1 MKTKHTQGEWRQRE
15 LFANAILVIDEED
28 NREWYSNT
36 ISIHDNDNRIIC
48 SIEYRTDCKNQGW
61 GHNNTVELYKANAN
75 LIAAAPELLE
85 ALTMLIEETEDFN
98 NETAVGNTYLDIARK
113 KAQKAINKA
122 KGE

>member
-1 MKTKHTQGEWRQRE
+1 MKTKHTQGVWRQRE

-48 SIEYRTDCKNQGW
+48 DVHYRTDCKNQGW
-61 GHNNTVELYKANAN
+61 GHNNTVELYKGNAN

-85 ALTMLIEETEDFN
+85 ACTELINLLSFHGYN
-98 NETAVGNTYLDIARK
+98 NSSEIY
-113 KAQKAINKA
+113 KAQKAIAKA